1 MAFET
6 LVGEDRADIKIIAD
20 FSSCT
25 AGIGR
30 AGGCVLRSCTAGFVV
45 ETGSKKDDSSYGKG
59 RYGSNVA
66 DGDRFRLKLEKKDWF
81 GYKSPDLGYG
91 AFSLGSDLCGINS

>member
-20 FSSCT
+20 FS
-25 AGIGR
+25 
-30 AGGCVLRSCTAGFVV
+30 SCTAGFVV

-66 DGDRFRLKLEKKDWF
+66 DGDRFTLKLEKKDWF

>member
-1 MAFET
+1 VVGVGAVAFET

-20 FSSCT
+20 FS
-25 AGIGR
+25 
-30 AGGCVLRSCTAGFVV
+30 SCTAGFVV